1 MEIKIKEEY
10 VADEKFLR
18 SIATH
23 GGKARALGGLHT
35 PEPALKF
42 IELQLLNEISNK
54 LSLLE
59 KISDN
64 LTKVA
69 EKLTAEKEEKVV
81 EKATATPLKGASATA
96 K

>member
-1 MEIKIKEEY
+1 MEIKEEY
-10 VADEKFLR
+10 IEDEKFLR
-18 SIATH
+18 SIANH

-69 EKLTAEKEEKVV
+69 EKLTAEKEEKV
-81 EKATATPLKGASATA
+81 ATATPLKGASATA

>member
-1 MEIKIKEEY
+1 MEMKIKEEY
-10 VADEKFLR
+10 IADEKFLR
-18 SIATH
+18 SIATNS
-23 GGKARALGGLHT
+23 GKARALGGLHT

-42 IELQLLNEISNK
+42 IEVQLLNEISNK

-69 EKLTAEKEEKVV
+69 EKLTAEKEEKVA
-81 EKATATPLKGASATA
+81 EKATATPLKGASVTA